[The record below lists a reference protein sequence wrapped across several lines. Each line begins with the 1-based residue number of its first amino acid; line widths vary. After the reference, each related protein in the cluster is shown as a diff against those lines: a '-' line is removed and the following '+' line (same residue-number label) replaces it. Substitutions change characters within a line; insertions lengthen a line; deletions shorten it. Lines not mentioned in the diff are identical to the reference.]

1 MFARG
6 SLSLQCMFREV
17 RNTIARDYYHD
28 VDMANAHPVIL
39 RQFCDKLGIPC
50 PVLASYIERRDT
62 NHPEKF
68 DPALTRPG
76 RLDTFHFEKL
86 GPPEIAQFWRLY
98 FDEDPPADAPTSA
111 TMAELTTLMSRW
123 TRKIP

>member
-1 MFARG
+1 MVAETKQKSASQLGVLLNFLDGVQEMHG
-6 SLSLQCMFREV
+6 SM
-17 RNTIARDYYHD
+17 
-28 VDMANAHPVIL
+28 IL
-39 RQFCDKLGIPC
+39 
-50 PVLASYIERRDT
+50 VTT

-98 FDEDPPADAPTSA
+98 FDEDPPEDAPTSA
-111 TMAELTTLMSRW
+111 TVAELTTLMSRR
-123 TRKIP
+123 TRKNP